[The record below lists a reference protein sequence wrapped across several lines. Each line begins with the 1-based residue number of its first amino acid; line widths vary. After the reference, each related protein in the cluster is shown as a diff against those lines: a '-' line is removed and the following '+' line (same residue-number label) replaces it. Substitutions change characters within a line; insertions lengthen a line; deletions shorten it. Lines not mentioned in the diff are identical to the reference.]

1 MAINTM
7 DYWNNILGNNRQ
19 KYLQQ
24 PTLPDMGTLPLW
36 GQEATVDTTP
46 GISALTAGVG
56 STNPLKVTTP
66 WYESNMYVGA
76 DGKVVQGMNPLTT
89 GLGIANSLGQL
100 WLGSQALEL
109 GEKNYNLQKGAAESN
124 LYNQAQLLRAGLED
138 KARARHYNYG
148 GTADNEQQAVAS
160 YQDKYNLRSTLG

>member
-7 DYWNNILGNNRQ
+7 DFIKGKNRQ
-19 KYLQQ
+19 NYLQQ
-24 PTLPDMGTLPLW
+24 PTVSSDLSSPSLW
-36 GQEATVDTTP
+36 GQDTVDTTP

-89 GLGIANSLGQL
+89 GFGIANSLGQL

-109 GEKNYNLQKGAAESN
+109 GEKNFNLQKGAAESN